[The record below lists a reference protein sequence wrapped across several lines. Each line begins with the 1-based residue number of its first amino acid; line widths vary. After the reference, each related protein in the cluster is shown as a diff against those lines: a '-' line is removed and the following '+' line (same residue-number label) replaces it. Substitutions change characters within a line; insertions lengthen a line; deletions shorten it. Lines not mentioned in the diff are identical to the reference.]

1 MAVLVNL
8 IFFGLFSPFAAS
20 LMDLVGMRKVV
31 AVALTL
37 VALGSGLVVFMTA
50 AWQLLLLW
58 GVVVGLGT
66 GSMSMAFVATFTS
79 RWFVAR
85 KGLVAGILTASTSTG
100 QLIFLPLIAHLTM
113 HDGWRVPSVTV
124 ALAALVVVP
133 VSVLLLRDHPH
144 DVGLESYGATPHDPT
159 PAKIAP
165 TGSSA
170 GRALRTLS
178 EAARQPTFWLL
189 AGGFAICGASTNG
202 LIGTHFVP
210 AAHEPG
216 MPATAAASLLALVGV
231 FDIAGTIF
239 SGWLTDRFD
248 SRWLLLTYYAVRGMS
263 LLVLP
268 LVLAPEAQPPMWAF
282 ILFYGLDW
290 VATVPPTVAICRP
303 VLNSRQKNRLP
314 PC

>member
-113 HDGWRVPSVTV
+113 HDGWCVPSVTV

-133 VSVLLLRDHPH
+133 CRCCCCVTTRTTS
-144 DVGLESYGATPHDPT
+144 
-159 PAKIAP
+159 
-165 TGSSA
+165 GSSPMVPPLTT
-170 GRALRTLS
+170 RPRPRS
-178 EAARQPTFWLL
+178 PRPAAAPGEHCGHCPRQP
-189 AGGFAICGASTNG
+189 GSQ
-202 LIGTHFVP
+202 P
-210 AAHEPG
+210 
-216 MPATAAASLLALVGV
+216 
-231 FDIAGTIF
+231 
-239 SGWLTDRFD
+239 SG
-248 SRWLLLTYYAVRGMS
+248 
-263 LLVLP
+263 
-268 LVLAPEAQPPMWAF
+268 
-282 ILFYGLDW
+282 
-290 VATVPPTVAICRP
+290 C
-303 VLNSRQKNRLP
+303 
-314 PC
+314 